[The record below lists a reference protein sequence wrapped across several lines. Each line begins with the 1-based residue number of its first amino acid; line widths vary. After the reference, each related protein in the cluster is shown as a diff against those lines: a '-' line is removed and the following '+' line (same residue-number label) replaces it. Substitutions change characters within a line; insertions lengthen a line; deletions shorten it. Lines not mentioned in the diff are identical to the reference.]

1 MSLNRHAKSR
11 DINEPEIIAALRAV
25 GATVFSLDK
34 PVDLLVG
41 YKGKTL
47 LMEVKQP
54 GKKKRMDGFIHDLTS
69 DQREFFS
76 AWRGGELVTV
86 RSVAQAL
93 ACLGIADRGVVIG
106 PRVIC
111 KKEEMT

>member
-1 MSLNRHAKSR
+1 MSLNRYATKR

-47 LMEVKQP
+47 LMEVKQY
-54 GKKKRMDGFIHDLTS
+54 GKKKRMDGFIHDLTTG
-69 DQREFFS
+69 QREFFS
-76 AWRGGELVTV
+76 SWRGGELVTV
-86 RSVAQAL
+86 RSVEQAL
-93 ACLGIADRGVVIG
+93 ACLGIGANQTKGESG
-106 PRVIC
+106 
-111 KKEEMT
+111 